1 MYTTTDPVVEL
12 EDIDAEIQQNDIYQQ
27 IVHDVTTMPKL
38 QPLVSLLPKNGDINY
53 LMNYLD
59 IMTQFEVQL
68 MMGRTD
74 AEFKKIVETIH
85 TDLVS
90 YLDEQH
96 KALQQYVQKMLMNAP
111 EILHKK
117 GSAFASTLIT
127 KNSWNKMGYTQLVDK
142 KTPAGR
148 KKSIKDQHWSCM
160 DDCSLLSRLSFP
172 LLSMDKIANFN
183 VKGNNNNE
191 VVLFHGTSGA
201 SKNSLLR
208 SVDWKRGG
216 GFLGQGF
223 YLTFN
228 PNEAKIYACRSA
240 NETRS
245 NDAVVLEIVIKN
257 ANTLNQRL
265 NWDNNNQHGAY
276 VRNIRNDSGGW
287 YDQLNIRDQGIR
299 QMEIRRVHI
308 IPRKAL
314 KHHGAEKDPNSGGK
328 YTIQSKVGH
337 FCK

>member
-1 MYTTTDPVVEL
+1 MYTTTDPVYKMVGVEL
-12 EDIDAEIQQNDIYQQ
+12 TPKDAAIQQEDIYKQ

-38 QPLVSLLPKNGDINY
+38 QPFVSLLPKNGDINY
-53 LMNYLD
+53 LTHYLD

-68 MMGRTD
+68 MMGRSD

-85 TDLVS
+85 KDLVS

-96 KALQQYVQKMLMNAP
+96 KALQQYVKKMLLKAH

-127 KNSWNKMGYTQLVDK
+127 KKSWNKMGYTQLVNK
-142 KTPAGR
+142 TTPAGR

-160 DDCSLLSRLSFP
+160 DDCSFPSPSYMSR
-172 LLSMDKIANFN
+172 IANFN
-183 VKGNNNNE
+183 VKGNKNE

-201 SKNSLLR
+201 SKNSLLK
-208 SVDWKRGG
+208 SVDWKRGAG
-216 GFLGQGF
+216 YLGKGF

-228 PNEAKIYACRSA
+228 PNEAKMYACRSA

-245 NDAVVLEIVIKN
+245 DNAVVLEIVIKN
-257 ANTLNQRL
+257 ANTLSQRM
-265 NWDNNNQHGAY
+265 NWNNNHSGAF
-276 VRNIRNDSGGW
+276 VRNTRNDSGGW
-287 YDQLNIRDQGIR
+287 YDQINIRDQGIR

-308 IPRKAL
+308 IPRTVL
-314 KHHGAEKDPNSGGK
+314 KHHSVNKDPNKGVGN
-328 YTIQSKVGH
+328 YTVQSKTGH